1 MRVRGEVLKHQGKP
15 TVGALAPQTQSV
27 TGRGDR
33 PRGGSTWTPLHG
45 LATDRCSRYDSRTFF
60 ITRPHPRMS
69 DTLPAGRGGARAGAG
84 RKLGSGPHG
93 EPTQPMRLP
102 LSTVPVVRAWL
113 SARASRLP
121 PADALV
127 FTPAPSVLPLPLYGA
142 RIAAGFPSPADDDI
156 EASIDLNQHLV
167 SHPAATFFVRVQ
179 GDSMV
184 GAGIHNGD
192 LLVVD
197 RALEAKS
204 GSIVVA
210 VVDGE
215 LTVKRLKITGERV
228 WLMPENPAYPPLE
241 IRDGM
246 ALHLWGVVA
255 HAVRSF

>member
-1 MRVRGEVLKHQGKP
+1 MP
-15 TVGALAPQTQSV
+15 DP
-27 TGRGDR
+27 
-33 PRGGSTWTPLHG
+33 
-45 LATDRCSRYDSRTFF
+45 
-60 ITRPHPRMS
+60 
-69 DTLPAGRGGARAGAG
+69 LPAGRGGARPGAG

-93 EPTQPMRLP
+93 EPTQPLRLP
-102 LSTVPVVRAWL
+102 LSTLPTVRAWL
-113 SARASRLP
+113 SARAVRLP
-121 PADALV
+121 PAETLA
-127 FTPAPSVLPLPLYGA
+127 FTPTPSVLPLPLFAA
-142 RIAAGFPSPADDDI
+142 RLAAGFPSPADDDI
-156 EASIDLNQHLV
+156 EAAIDLNAHLV
-167 SHPAATFFVRVQ
+167 AHPAATFFVRVK

-184 GAGIHNGD
+184 GAGIHHGD

-197 RALEAKS
+197 RALEARS

-215 LTVKRLKITGERV
+215 LTVKRLRLEGERV